1 MSEESKP
8 TKPVRSAAELAKRL
22 DAIEQRLD
30 KLLAGAPSAGAPG
43 NEDEMLLRLVQLEA
57 RVAATQRASKTT
69 MWIILI
75 PLIIALLGMI
85 VAAPLLAYQFFRLNN
100 SNNSLQS
107 MLNAQAGQ
115 LEGLQEMIGK
125 LDTGGGAQI
134 KAADIQAILK
144 QLGPA
149 LGTLKN
155 MKDME
160 NELLDELAGK
170 KRGKGA
176 RK

>member
-8 TKPVRSAAELAKRL
+8 TKPVRTAAELAKRL
-22 DAIEQRLD
+22 EAIEGRLD
-30 KLLAGAPSAGAPG
+30 RLLAAPGGAPG
-43 NEDEMLLRLVQLEA
+43 GEDEMLLRLVQLEA

-85 VAAPLLAYQFFRLNN
+85 VAVPLLAYQFFQLNN
-100 SNNSLQS
+100 SNSSLQG
-107 MLNAQAGQ
+107 MLNTQAGQ
-115 LEGLQEMIGK
+115 LNGLRDMIGK
-125 LDTGGGAQI
+125 LNTGGGSPQVN
-134 KAADIQAILK
+134 AADIQAILK

-149 LGTLKN
+149 LGTLRD
-155 MKDME
+155 MKSME

-170 KRGKGA
+170 KPKRSG